1 MNIHSG
7 NSIRAL
13 SGLLMLA
20 AVSTC
25 EAGSIQLTP
34 VRINLAEAAKNAVLT
49 VKNNGT
55 EEAVM
60 QVTLNKWTLDGQ
72 HYNYEQSQELVITP
86 VTFRLPAGGQQIVRI
101 GLRDALPAT
110 KELAYRLL
118 VEEVPAP
125 ITSKVTQARLVVRQ
139 DLPIFVAPLA
149 PAKAAVDIAL
159 ECAKDGNRL
168 ALSNIG
174 NVHVQ
179 VHSIK
184 LTANAAK
191 KVLGKWDTF
200 DYALPDA
207 KVTWNLAVVA
217 PATAKKNFHVAVQ
230 TDQGAFS
237 ADVKNTCR

>member
-1 MNIHSG
+1 MNIHSE
-7 NSIRAL
+7 NSTRAL
-13 SGLLMLA
+13 SGLLLLA
-20 AVSTC
+20 AVTTC

-174 NVHVQ
+174 NVHAQVQ
-179 VHSIK
+179 SIK
-184 LTANAAK
+184 LTANSAK
-191 KVLGKWDTF
+191 KVVGSWNTF
-200 DYALPDA
+200 DYVLPDA

-217 PATAKKNFHVAVQ
+217 PAAAKKSFHVAVQ